1 MGKWPATDDRVFMVL
16 CLASLDPPW
25 EPPVT
30 FLSASASTARSLLM
44 AGVAIVALGACASN
58 RGSAPSPDYAGMSA
72 GQSQATLGELTGRY
86 KAKPRDKGNII
97 HYAAALR
104 AAGQSGQAVSVLEL
118 GIQVHPDD
126 VDISVAYA
134 KALTADGRFEQ
145 SLAVL
150 DNVIR
155 LDAPD
160 WNALLVKGATLDQMG
175 RNGEARQLYI
185 QALTIAPGEASIEAN
200 MGLSYA
206 MTNELGTA
214 EQHLRRA
221 VQMRGASTQI
231 RQNLALIVG
240 LQGRFDE
247 SRALYAAELPPDQ
260 VNNNMTYVRALLTQQ
275 NRWDAIANS

>member
-1 MGKWPATDDRVFMVL
+1 M
-16 CLASLDPPW
+16 
-25 EPPVT
+25 T
-30 FLSASASTARSLLM
+30 FLPASAKTVRTLLM
-44 AGVAIVALGACASN
+44 AGVALVTLGACAAN

-86 KAKPRDKGNII
+86 KSNPRDKGNAI

-104 AAGQSGQAVSVLEL
+104 AAGQPGQAVSVLEM
-118 GIQVHPDD
+118 GIETHPGD
-126 VDISVAYA
+126 VDIAVAYA

-150 DNVIR
+150 DTVIR
-155 LDAPD
+155 PDVPD

-175 RNGEARQLYI
+175 RNDEARQLYS

-200 MGLSYA
+200 IGLSYA
-206 MTNELGTA
+206 MTNQLGPA

-221 VQMRGASTQI
+221 VQMRGASSQI

-247 SRALYAAELPPDQ
+247 SRALYAAELPPEQ

>member
-1 MGKWPATDDRVFMVL
+1 M
-16 CLASLDPPW
+16 
-25 EPPVT
+25 T
-30 FLSASASTARSLLM
+30 FLHARASTIRTLLM

-58 RGSAPSPDYAGMSA
+58 RGSAPSPDYAGLSA
-72 GQSQATLGELTGRY
+72 GQSQATLGELTNRY
-86 KAKPRDKGNII
+86 KANPRDKGHII

-104 AAGQSGQAVSVLEL
+104 AVGQSGQAVSVLEM
-118 GIQVHPDD
+118 GIKTHPGD
-126 VDISVAYA
+126 VDIAVAYA
-134 KALTADGRFEQ
+134 KALTADGRLEQ

-175 RNGEARQLYI
+175 RNGEARQLYT

-206 MTNELGTA
+206 MTNDLGRA

-260 VNNNMTYVRALLTQQ
+260 VENNMTYVRALLTQQ
-275 NRWDAIANS
+275 NRWDAISKS

>member
-1 MGKWPATDDRVFMVL
+1 M
-16 CLASLDPPW
+16 
-25 EPPVT
+25 T
-30 FLSASASTARSLLM
+30 FLYPSAKTLRSLLL
-44 AGVAIVALGACASN
+44 AGAAIVALSACASN
-58 RGSAPSPDYAGMSA
+58 RNSTPSPDYAGMPA
-72 GQSQATLGELTGRY
+72 AQSQATLGELAGRY
-86 KAKPRDKGNII
+86 KSNPRDKGNVI

-104 AAGQSGQAVSVLEL
+104 AAGQAGQAVAVLEV
-118 GIQVHPDD
+118 GIDTHPGD
-126 VDISVAYA
+126 VDIAVAYA

-155 LDAPD
+155 PDVPD

-175 RNGEARQLYI
+175 RNGEARQFYT
-185 QALTIAPGEASIEAN
+185 QALTMAPAEASIEAN
-200 MGLSYA
+200 IGLSYA
-206 MTNELGTA
+206 MTNELGAA

-221 VQMRGASTQI
+221 VQMRGANSQI

-247 SRALYAAELPPDQ
+247 SRALYAAELPPEQ

-275 NRWDAIANS
+275 NRWDAIAKN

>member
-1 MGKWPATDDRVFMVL
+1 MTLLNACYKPI
-16 CLASLDPPW
+16 
-25 EPPVT
+25 
-30 FLSASASTARSLLM
+30 RSLLLV
-44 AGVAIVALGACASN
+44 GVAAVAITACASN
-58 RGSAPSPDYAGMSA
+58 RGSMPSPDYSGMSA
-72 GQSQATLGELTGRY
+72 SQGQQSLGELAARY
-86 KAKPRDKGNII
+86 KSNPKDKLTLI
-97 HYAAALR
+97 HFAAALR
-104 AAGQSGQAVSVLEL
+104 AVGQSAQAVSVLEV
-118 GIQVHPDD
+118 GIGFYPKD

-155 LDAPD
+155 PDVPD

-175 RNGEARQLYI
+175 RNEEARLLYT

-200 MGLSYA
+200 LGLSYA
-206 MTNELGTA
+206 MTNQLGPA

-221 VQMRGASTQI
+221 VQMPGATSQI

-247 SRALYAAELPPDQ
+247 CRAIYAAELPPEQ
-260 VNNNMTYVRALLTQQ
+260 VENNMAYVRALLTQQ
-275 NRWDAIANS
+275 NRWDAIAKG